1 MNLLA
6 GVRLE
11 DAAGQ
16 ILASGRHVEG
26 RVPLG
31 DRIERLADGRFELLG
46 RHADI
51 INVAGK
57 RTSLAWLNHQISA
70 IPGVRDAAFYLPA
83 GRPGQHVV
91 RLAAFVV
98 APGLSSQDLL
108 AALRQRIDAVFL
120 PRPLRLL
127 DVLPRNSTGKL
138 TQQAL
143 ETLYQQAM
151 HE

>member
-1 MNLLA
+1 M
-6 GVRLE
+6 
-11 DAAGQ
+11 
-16 ILASGRHVEG
+16 
-26 RVPLG
+26 
-31 DRIERLADGRFELLG
+31 
-46 RHADI
+46 
-51 INVAGK
+51 
-57 RTSLAWLNHQISA
+57 
-70 IPGVRDAAFYLPA
+70 
-83 GRPGQHVV
+83 